1 VRIGA
6 ATTVAGLGITSR
18 SVGLITHRRH
28 LDAVVLLRD
37 VVVFRPNMVVRRR
50 DMADLRPNMEP
61 HLRNMAVLHPGEAI
75 LRRRKLPSPRD
86 AAVRRLD
93 VSLRR
98 KNMVAL
104 RSSMAVHRRK
114 NMAVLH
120 SSVAV
125 HHSKS
130 TVVRRSMVARRKNT
144 GEEVGATTITSSTT
158 RVTG

>member
-1 VRIGA
+1 M
-6 ATTVAGLGITSR
+6 
-18 SVGLITHRRH
+18 
-28 LDAVVLLRD
+28 
-37 VVVFRPNMVVRRR
+37 F
-50 DMADLRPNMEP
+50 
-61 HLRNMAVLHPGEAI
+61 
-75 LRRRKLPSPRD
+75 RRRKLPSPRD
-86 AAVRRLD
+86 AAVHRLD

-144 GEEVGATTITSSTT
+144 VEEVGATTITSSTT